1 MTLLYQNDL
10 EFYKVNGVFSGID
23 EAGRGA
29 LAGPVV
35 VAAVVLNYE
44 TMIEGINDSKLL
56 TPKKRAQLYPL
67 IVENALDYSI
77 VEINPAYIDENNILQ
92 ATLLGF
98 KTAFFQLAS
107 KPQYCLIDGKDI
119 HADLKHCAQAVIKGD
134 QLFASI
140 AAASILAKV
149 HRDNLML
156 AYDDLYPEYGFASH
170 KGYGTAY
177 HAKMIH
183 RFGLSPIHRKSF
195 KIPEVRDQEVKK
207 L

>member
-1 MTLLYQNDL
+1 LTLLYQNDL

-119 HADLKHCAQAVIKGD
+119 HADLKHCAQVVIKGD

>member
-10 EFYKVNGVFSGID
+10 EFYKANGVFTGID

-119 HADLKHCAQAVIKGD
+119 HADLKHCAQVVIKGD

>member
-77 VEINPAYIDENNILQ
+77 VEISPAYIDEYNILQ

-98 KTAFFQLAS
+98 KTAFFQLTS

-119 HADLKHCAQAVIKGD
+119 HADLKHCAQVVIKGD

-170 KGYGTAY
+170 KGYGTVY

>member
-1 MTLLYQNDL
+1 LTLLYQNDL

-119 HADLKHCAQAVIKGD
+119 HADLKHCAQVVIKGD

-170 KGYGTAY
+170 KGYGTVY

>member
-10 EFYKVNGVFSGID
+10 EFYKANGVFTGID

-35 VAAVVLNYE
+35 VAAVVLDYE
-44 TMIEGINDSKLL
+44 KMIEGINDSKLL

-77 VEINPAYIDENNILQ
+77 VEISPAYIDEFNILQ

-195 KIPEVRDQEVKK
+195 KIPEVRDREVKK

>member
-1 MTLLYQNDL
+1 LTLLYQNDL

-107 KPQYCLIDGKDI
+107 KPQYCLIGKM
-119 HADLKHCAQAVIKGD
+119 
-134 QLFASI
+134 LF
-140 AAASILAKV
+140 
-149 HRDNLML
+149 
-156 AYDDLYPEYGFASH
+156 
-170 KGYGTAY
+170 
-177 HAKMIH
+177 
-183 RFGLSPIHRKSF
+183 
-195 KIPEVRDQEVKK
+195 
-207 L
+207 

>member
-1 MTLLYQNDL
+1 VTSLYQHDL
-10 EFYKVNGVFSGID
+10 DFYAANGAFTGID

-35 VAAVVLNYE
+35 VAAVVLNYNQ
-44 TMIEGINDSKLL
+44 MIEGINDSKLL
-56 TPKKRAQLYPL
+56 TPKMRTKLYPL

-77 VEINPAYIDENNILQ
+77 VEISPDYIDKYNILQ

-98 KTAFFQLAS
+98 KKAFFQLSS
-107 KPQYCLIDGKDI
+107 KPQHCLIDGKDI
-119 HADLKHCAQAVIKGD
+119 HPELINCAQAAIKGD

-177 HAKMIH
+177 HAKMIQ

-195 KIPEVRDQEVKK
+195 KIPEARDQEVKK